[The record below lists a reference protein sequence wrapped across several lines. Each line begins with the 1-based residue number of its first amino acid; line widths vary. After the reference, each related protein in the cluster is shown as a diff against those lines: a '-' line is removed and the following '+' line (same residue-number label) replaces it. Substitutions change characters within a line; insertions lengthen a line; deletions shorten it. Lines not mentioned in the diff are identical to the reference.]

1 MELIRMQ
8 KNKNKKE
15 EKQMK
20 LLEAIKSR
28 KSIRAYKSDP
38 VPKAILIEL
47 LEAANLD
54 HYIRI

>member
-38 VPKAILIEL
+38 IPKAILIEL
-47 LEAANLD
+47 LEATNLD

>member
-1 MELIRMQ
+1 M
-8 KNKNKKE
+8 N
-15 EKQMK
+15 

-38 VPKAILIEL
+38 IPKAILIEL
-47 LEAANLD
+47 LEATNLD